1 MKVNEFMKS
10 NVISISVTATVA
22 EAADLLAQHHIGTL
36 PVVDGQSKL
45 VGILHLSDLL
55 ELVMPVFVNLVQD
68 FDFIREDFGDYEE
81 LRPSPQTAAQ
91 SVTKLMEPPYSVS
104 ANAGL
109 LLAFATMKKHDLYDL
124 PVVNNNNELVGLA
137 SRVDVGTALLSRWHD
152 DVKEVVE

>member
-1 MKVNEFMKS
+1 MKVNEFMKP

-152 DVKEVVE
+152 DVKDVVE

>member
-1 MKVNEFMKS
+1 
-10 NVISISVTATVA
+10 
-22 EAADLLAQHHIGTL
+22 
-36 PVVDGQSKL
+36 
-45 VGILHLSDLL
+45 
-55 ELVMPVFVNLVQD
+55 
-68 FDFIREDFGDYEE
+68 
-81 LRPSPQTAAQ
+81 
-91 SVTKLMEPPYSVS
+91 MEPPYSVS